1 MAQIYGNITELI
13 GKTPLL
19 HLGRLGQAYGCRA
32 SVYGK
37 LECFNPGGSLKDR
50 AALQMVTAAMQRGEL
65 PEGGVVVEPTG
76 GNCGVALSM
85 VCAALG
91 LRCILVVPEDMD
103 PLRVENMRTYG
114 AEIVMTP
121 AAEGAVG
128 AAEKARAIRDST
140 PGCFMPMQFENDDNC
155 EAHRRGTGL
164 EIVEALGQVDFL
176 VAGVGSG
183 GSLTGCGEVIKAHC
197 PDCRIVAVE
206 PVDSPV
212 ISGGF
217 PGGHGIPGIG
227 AGFIPPILN
236 EYILDE
242 VMRARTPDSLLMVR
256 ELARLEG
263 VLCGPSSG
271 AALAAAVSIA
281 QREEN
286 SGKRVV
292 VILPD
297 NGEVYLQRSTP

>member
-1 MAQIYGNITELI
+1 MAQVYGNLTELI
-13 GKTPLL
+13 GGTPLL
-19 HLGRLGQAYGCRA
+19 RLSRLERAYGCQA
-32 SVYGK
+32 ELYGK
-37 LECFNPGGSLKDR
+37 LECLNPGGSLKDR
-50 AALQMVTAAMQRGEL
+50 AALRMVTAAMERGEL
-65 PEGGVVVEPTG
+65 PENGVVVEPTG

-91 LRCILVVPEDMD
+91 LKCILVMPENID
-103 PLRVENMRTYG
+103 PQRIENIRAYG

-121 AAEGAVG
+121 PSEGMTGAV
-128 AAEKARAIRDST
+128 EKARAIRDST
-140 PGCFMPMQFENDDNC
+140 PGCFMPTQFENDDNC
-155 EAHRRGTGL
+155 EAHRRGTGR
-164 EIVEALGQVDFL
+164 EIIEALGSVDFL

-183 GSLTGCGEVIKAHC
+183 GALTGCGEEIKKYC

-212 ISGGF
+212 LSGGF

-227 AGFIPPILN
+227 AGFVPPILN
-236 EYILDE
+236 QYILSE
-242 VMRARTPDSLLMVR
+242 VMRARTPDSLRMVH

-271 AALAAAVSIA
+271 AALAAAVAIA
-281 QREEN
+281 QKEEN
-286 SGKRVV
+286 AGRHVV

-297 NGEVYLQRSTP
+297 NGEKYL